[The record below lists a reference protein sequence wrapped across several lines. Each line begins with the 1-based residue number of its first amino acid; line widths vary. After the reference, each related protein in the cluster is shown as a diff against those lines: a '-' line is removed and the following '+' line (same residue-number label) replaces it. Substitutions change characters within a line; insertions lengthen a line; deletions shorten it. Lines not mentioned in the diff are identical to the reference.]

1 MRKKLLAAIIAS
13 ELPKPCITLD
23 LFKSDDRLRAYGG
36 MRCPGRVR
44 LAMNYQQFTDAAHKM
59 SHNEKV
65 MVWMDESSEISEK
78 LWITPVTI
86 AEVWGTPVIVNSEN
100 MRLETRRKESEK

>member
-1 MRKKLLAAIIAS
+1 MKKKLLAAIIAS

-23 LFKSDDRLRAYGG
+23 LFKSEDRLRAYGG

-65 MVWMDESSEISEK
+65 MVWMDETGIVDCDRGR
-78 LWITPVTI
+78 LLNWINELNPTPVMGFE
-86 AEVWGTPVIVNSEN
+86 A
-100 MRLETRRKESEK
+100 LRKEKGKQ